1 METKFTSPKKANAMT
16 DINVEQRIKKYFLI
30 LLILLGWLSPKAQKV
45 SNLTVSG
52 TGVKWYAAATGG
64 TALLASTPLVNGTTY
79 YASQTVNGVE
89 SSVRMA
95 VTATVVTQ
103 AAPTAASH
111 TPSQTQ
117 IVWNWN
123 AATGATGY
131 RWSTSN
137 DYEEANN
144 YWNVLTITET
154 GLTCNTAYTRY
165 IWAYNAS
172 GCVSAPTTLTRTTS
186 SCVTTPT
193 VLSSAASST
202 GATSTTLNGNVSSTG
217 GATVTVRGFKYSTSN
232 GFNPATTGTNIS
244 ESGSYSTGA
253 FNLTPTGLV
262 SSTTYYAVAY
272 VTNSIGT
279 TYGNQVSFTTTMQT
293 DFGYTGDFQSFVVP
307 ATGNYKLEVWGA
319 QGGDASPYYGG
330 MGGYASGTIAL
341 TAGQTIYIY
350 VGQVGQ
356 GAGGGSAWNGGG
368 GGTCCGAGG
377 GGGTDFRLGGTA
389 LANRVIVA
397 GAGGGGSNDTPQGNG
412 GDGGGSSGL
421 YGTVGAPGTQS
432 SGYSL
437 GVGETNSSDAAG
449 GGGGYWGGYNGGG
462 GTGGSGG
469 GGSAYTGGV
478 TSGTMI
484 AGNASM
490 PNPSGGNITG
500 HSGNGYARITP
511 VVL

>member
-1 METKFTSPKKANAMT
+1 MKRY
-16 DINVEQRIKKYFLI
+16 VLI
-30 LLILLGWLSPKAQKV
+30 LALLSCILHVKAQTV
-45 SNLTVSG
+45 SNLVATG
-52 TGVKWYAAATGG
+52 TGIKWYAAATGG

-89 SSVRMA
+89 SSVRMS

-103 AAPTAASH
+103 AAPVAAANN
-111 TPSQTQ
+111 PSQTQ
-117 IVWNWN
+117 VIWNWN
-123 AATGATGY
+123 SATGATGY
-131 RWSTSN
+131 KWSATNSYIGATDLGN
-137 DYEEANN
+137 A
-144 YWNVLTITET
+144 LAKTET
-154 GLTCNTAYTRY
+154 SLTCNTAYTRY
-165 IWAYNAS
+165 VWAYNAS
-172 GCVSAPTTLTRTTS
+172 GCVSAAATLTQTAS

-202 GATSTTLNGNVSSTG
+202 GATSTSLNGNISATG
-217 GATVTVRGFKYSTSN
+217 GATVTIRGFKYSTSN
-232 GFNPATTGTNIS
+232 GFNPVISGTNIS
-244 ESGSYSTGA
+244 ESGSYGTGV
-253 FNLTPTGLV
+253 FSLTPTGLV

-272 VTNSIGT
+272 ATNSIGT
-279 TYGNQVSFTTTMQT
+279 TYGDQISFTTTMQT
-293 DFGYTGDFQSFVVP
+293 DFTYTGGIQSFVVP
-307 ATGNYKLEVWGA
+307 STGNYKLEVWGA

-330 MGGYASGTIAL
+330 MGGYASGTIDL

-490 PNPSGGNITG
+490 PNPSGGNMTG

>member
-1 METKFTSPKKANAMT
+1 MKRY
-16 DINVEQRIKKYFLI
+16 VLI
-30 LLILLGWLSPKAQKV
+30 LALLSCILHVKAQTV
-45 SNLTVSG
+45 SNLVATG
-52 TGVKWYAAATGG
+52 TGIKWYAAATGG
-64 TALLASTPLVNGTTY
+64 TALLASTPLVNGMTY

-89 SSVRMA
+89 SSVRMS

-103 AAPTAASH
+103 AAPVAAANN
-111 TPSQTQ
+111 PSQTQ
-117 IVWNWN
+117 VIWNWN
-123 AATGATGY
+123 SATGATGY
-131 RWSTSN
+131 KWSATNSYIGATDLGN
-137 DYEEANN
+137 A
-144 YWNVLTITET
+144 LAKTET
-154 GLTCNTAYTRY
+154 SLTCNTAYTRY
-165 IWAYNAS
+165 VWAYNAS
-172 GCVSAPTTLTRTTS
+172 GCVSAAATLTQTAS

-202 GATSTTLNGNVSSTG
+202 GATSTTLNGSVSSTG
-217 GATVTVRGFKYSTSN
+217 GATVTVRGFKYSTTN

-244 ESGSYSTGA
+244 ESGSYNTGA
-253 FNLTPTGLV
+253 FSLTPTGLV

-272 VTNSIGT
+272 ATNSIGT
-279 TYGNQVSFTTTMQT
+279 TYGDQISFTTTMQT
-293 DFGYTGDFQSFVVP
+293 DFTYTGGIQSFVVP
-307 ATGNYKLEVWGA
+307 STGNYKLEVWGA

-330 MGGYASGTIAL
+330 MGGYASGTIDL

-389 LANRVIVA
+389 LAYRVIVA

-490 PNPSGGNITG
+490 PNPSGGNMTG

>member
-1 METKFTSPKKANAMT
+1 MKRY
-16 DINVEQRIKKYFLI
+16 VLI
-30 LLILLGWLSPKAQKV
+30 LALLSCILHVKAQTV
-45 SNLTVSG
+45 SNLVATG
-52 TGVKWYAAATGG
+52 TGIKWYAAATGG

-89 SSVRMA
+89 SSVRMS

-103 AAPTAASH
+103 AAPVAAANN
-111 TPSQTQ
+111 PSQTQ
-117 IVWNWN
+117 VIWNWN
-123 AATGATGY
+123 SATGATGY
-131 RWSTSN
+131 KWSATNSYIGATDLGN
-137 DYEEANN
+137 A
-144 YWNVLTITET
+144 LAKTET
-154 GLTCNTAYTRY
+154 SLTCNTAYTRY
-165 IWAYNAS
+165 VWAYNAS
-172 GCVSAPTTLTRTTS
+172 GCVSAAATLTQTAS

-202 GATSTTLNGNVSSTG
+202 GATSTSLNGNISATG
-217 GATVTVRGFKYSTSN
+217 GATVTIRGFKYSTSN
-232 GFNPATTGTNIS
+232 GFNPVISGTNIS
-244 ESGSYSTGA
+244 ESGSYGTGV
-253 FNLTPTGLV
+253 FSLTPTGLV

-272 VTNSIGT
+272 ATNSIGT
-279 TYGNQVSFTTTMQT
+279 TYGDQISFTTTMQT
-293 DFGYTGDFQSFVVP
+293 DFTYTGGIQSFVVP
-307 ATGNYKLEVWGA
+307 STGNYKLEVWGA

-389 LANRVIVA
+389 LAYRVIVA

-478 TSGTMI
+478 SSGTMI

-490 PNPSGGNITG
+490 PNPSGGNTTG

>member
-1 METKFTSPKKANAMT
+1 MLNNIGIRKC
-16 DINVEQRIKKYFLI
+16 
-30 LLILLGWLSPKAQKV
+30 LLALALLCEIMVLKSQTV
-45 SNLTVSG
+45 SNLVATG
-52 TGVKWYAAATGG
+52 TGIKWYAAATGG
-64 TALLASTPLVNGTTY
+64 TALLASTPLVNGMTY

-89 SSVRMA
+89 SSVRMS

-103 AAPTAASH
+103 AAPVAAANN
-111 TPSQTQ
+111 PSQTQ
-117 IVWNWN
+117 VIWNWN
-123 AATGATGY
+123 SATGATGY
-131 RWSTSN
+131 KWSATNSYIGATDLGN
-137 DYEEANN
+137 A
-144 YWNVLTITET
+144 LAKTET
-154 GLTCNTAYTRY
+154 SLTCNTAYTRY
-165 IWAYNAS
+165 VWAYNAS
-172 GCVSAPTTLTRTTS
+172 GCVSAAATLTQTAS

-202 GATSTTLNGNVSSTG
+202 GATSTTLNGSVSSTG
-217 GATVTVRGFKYSTSN
+217 GATVTVRGFKYSTTN

-244 ESGSYSTGA
+244 ESGSYNTGA
-253 FNLTPTGLV
+253 FSLTPTGLV

-272 VTNSIGT
+272 ATNSIGT
-279 TYGNQVSFTTTMQT
+279 TYGDQISFTTTMQT
-293 DFGYTGDFQSFVVP
+293 DFTYTGGIQSFVVP
-307 ATGNYKLEVWGA
+307 STGNYKLEVWGA

-330 MGGYASGTIAL
+330 MGGYASGTIDL

-490 PNPSGGNITG
+490 PNPSGGNMTG

>member
-1 METKFTSPKKANAMT
+1 MLNNIGIRKC
-16 DINVEQRIKKYFLI
+16 
-30 LLILLGWLSPKAQKV
+30 LLALALLCEIMVLKSQTV
-45 SNLTVSG
+45 SNLVATG
-52 TGVKWYAAATGG
+52 TGIKWYAAATGG
-64 TALLASTPLVNGTTY
+64 TALLASTPLVNGMTY

-89 SSVRMA
+89 SSVRMS

-103 AAPTAASH
+103 AAPVAAAN

-117 IVWNWN
+117 VIWNWN
-123 AATGATGY
+123 SATGATGY
-131 RWSTSN
+131 KWSATNSYIGATDLGN
-137 DYEEANN
+137 A
-144 YWNVLTITET
+144 LAKTET
-154 GLTCNTAYTRY
+154 SLTCNTAYTRY
-165 IWAYNAS
+165 VWAYNAS
-172 GCVSAPTTLTRTTS
+172 GCVSAAATLTQTAS

-202 GATSTTLNGNVSSTG
+202 GATSTTLNGSVSSTG
-217 GATVTVRGFKYSTSN
+217 GATVTVRGFKYSTIN

-244 ESGSYSTGA
+244 ESGSYNTGA
-253 FNLTPTGLV
+253 FSLTPTGLV

-272 VTNSIGT
+272 ATNSIGT
-279 TYGNQVSFTTTMQT
+279 TYGDQISFTTTMQT
-293 DFGYTGDFQSFVVP
+293 DFTYTGGIQSFVVP
-307 ATGNYKLEVWGA
+307 STGNYKLEVWGA

-330 MGGYASGTIAL
+330 MGGYASGTIDL

-490 PNPSGGNITG
+490 PNPSGGNMTG

>member
-1 METKFTSPKKANAMT
+1 MM
-16 DINVEQRIKKYFLI
+16 KKY
-30 LLILLGWLSPKAQKV
+30 LLIFVLLFGALVVKSQTVA
-45 SNLTVSG
+45 NLVASG
-52 TGVKWYAAATGG
+52 TGIKWYAAATGG
-64 TALLASTPLVNGTTY
+64 SALSASTPLVNGTTY

-89 SSVRMA
+89 SSVRTA

-103 AAPTAASH
+103 AAPAAAVN

-117 IVWNWN
+117 VIWNWS
-123 AATGATGY
+123 AASGASGYKWGTTNSYAGATDLGN
-131 RWSTSN
+131 T
-137 DYEEANN
+137 
-144 YWNVLTITET
+144 LTRTET
-154 GLTCNTAYTRY
+154 SLTCNTAYTRY
-165 IWAYNAS
+165 VWAYNAS
-172 GCVSAPTTLTRTTS
+172 GCVSAAATLTQTAS

-202 GATSTTLNGNVSSTG
+202 GATSTTLNGSVSSTG
-217 GATVTVRGFKYSTSN
+217 GATVTVRGFKYSTTN

-244 ESGSYSTGA
+244 ESGSYNTGA
-253 FNLTPTGLV
+253 FSLTPTGLV

-272 VTNSIGT
+272 ATNSIGT
-279 TYGNQVSFTTTMQT
+279 TYGDQISFTTTMQT
-293 DFGYTGDFQSFVVP
+293 DFTYTGGIQSFVVP
-307 ATGNYKLEVWGA
+307 STGNYKLEVWGA

-330 MGGYASGTIAL
+330 MGGYASGTIDL